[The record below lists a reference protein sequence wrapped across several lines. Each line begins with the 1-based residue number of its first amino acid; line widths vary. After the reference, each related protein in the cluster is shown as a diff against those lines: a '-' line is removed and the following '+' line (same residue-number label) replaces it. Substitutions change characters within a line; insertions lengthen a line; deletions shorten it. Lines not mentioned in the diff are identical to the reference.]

1 MSLNLTYIIGGLF
14 ALGVVLYFAWP
25 AFKQMINIKAGNAV
39 SGATK
44 ASEKMRS
51 EQLALTADVKKQLTA
66 VATVKGSAEAADRE
80 VTAAQALIAKLTG
93 DFKMASEM
101 KASDAA
107 IDALAEK
114 VAKAKADLAKKQQAA
129 ATAHALSV
137 KAVKALDMA
146 REALSDFSSK
156 IDETERTE
164 EMTTVLNTAADTSL
178 ALKDLNDRISGAGS
192 AAAKAQKDLDTAQ
205 ARLDLSQGSDTDQE
219 IAEISKAAARKSARA
234 QLEAEL
240 GITPATPAAPSAPTE
255 QK

>member
-1 MSLNLTYIIGGLF
+1 MTINLTAIIAGLLV
-14 ALGVVLYFAWP
+14 LGAVLYFAWP

-39 SGATK
+39 NGATK
-44 ASEKMRS
+44 ASEKLRA
-51 EQLALTADVKKQLTA
+51 EQTALTADVKKQLTA
-66 VATVKGSAEAADRE
+66 VATIKGAAEAAERDVKSAEAL
-80 VTAAQALIAKLTG
+80 VVKLTG
-93 DFKMASEM
+93 DFKMATEA

-107 IDALAEK
+107 LDAIAEK
-114 VAKAKADLAKKQQAA
+114 VAKAKADVVKKQQAA
-129 ATAHALSV
+129 ATAHTLSV
-137 KAVKALDMA
+137 KAVKALDQA
-146 REALSDFSSK
+146 REALSQFADK
-156 IDETERTE
+156 IEETERTE

-240 GITPATPAAPSAPTE
+240 GIAPAAPSAPTE

>member
-1 MSLNLTYIIGGLF
+1 MSLNLTYIIGGPSP
-14 ALGVVLYFAWP
+14 LGVVLYFAWP

-44 ASEKMRS
+44 ASEKMRA

-114 VAKAKADLAKKQQAA
+114 VARPQ
-129 ATAHALSV
+129 
-137 KAVKALDMA
+137 
-146 REALSDFSSK
+146 RP
-156 IDETERTE
+156 
-164 EMTTVLNTAADTSL
+164 
-178 ALKDLNDRISGAGS
+178 RISGAGS
-192 AAAKAQKDLDTAQ
+192 AAAQAQKDLDTAQ

-240 GITPATPAAPSAPTE
+240 GITGHAAAPSAPTE